1 MSKTG
6 RGAWFPAPD
15 PVSQAVWTNPIA
27 FETGIWR
34 DLVEAERVKKDG
46 STNASIERL

>member
-27 FETGIWR
+27 FETGISR
-34 DLVEAERVKKDG
+34 DVRKVDRVKEDCL
-46 STNASIERL
+46 TNASIERL